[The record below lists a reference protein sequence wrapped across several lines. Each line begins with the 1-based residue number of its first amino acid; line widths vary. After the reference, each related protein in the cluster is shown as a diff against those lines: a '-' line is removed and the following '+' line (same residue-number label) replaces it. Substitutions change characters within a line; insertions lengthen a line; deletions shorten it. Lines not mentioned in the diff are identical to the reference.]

1 MTLVLRYAARSD
13 RGLVRQNNQDSVY
26 AGPRLL
32 ALADGMGGHA
42 AGEVASKLVI
52 AAFVPLDDDEP
63 GNDLLDQLHDATLA
77 GNAAISELVGEDPE
91 LEGMGTT
98 LTAVLFGGNKIGLV
112 HVGDSRAYLRRDGVL
127 SQITHDDTFV
137 QSLID
142 EGRITEDE
150 ANHHP
155 QRSLLLKALTGH
167 DVEPSLTVREARA
180 GDRYL
185 LCSDGLSGVVSTE
198 TLAEALTIPDPQVC
212 SDRLIELAL
221 KGGGPDNVTCIVAD
235 VVDVEY
241 GENTPIIGGAAGD
254 GIEDPQPDSAA
265 SRAATTT
272 LPRPEPRRIEATA
285 PDPRRLRQRRRRT
298 LIGLA
303 VLLGLLGGV
312 AAIGSAW
319 VMSQYYVGATDNAEV
334 VIFQGVRGEVF
345 GLPLHT
351 RAEGSCRD
359 GAGGCEAIS
368 LNDLEQSA
376 RMRVTDGMISTTGLD
391 GAREIMGRLRTD
403 SLLPDCRMV
412 SNTAGQDQPPA
423 SGSPPLTSS
432 EQAGPEPAGD
442 PSGGKPDTSVSADA
456 QKPGQSNPGQSNS
469 GQSSQVPIPPPDT
482 PVRPLQPGVDCRTVG

>member
-42 AGEVASKLVI
+42 AGEVASKVVI
-52 AAFVPLDDDEP
+52 AAFAPLDDDEP
-63 GNDLLDQLHDATLA
+63 GNDLLDQLQDATMA

-98 LTAVLFGGNKIGLV
+98 LTAMLFGGNKIGLA
-112 HVGDSRAYLRRDGVL
+112 HVGDSRAYLMRDGTL

-198 TLAEALTIPDPQVC
+198 TLAEALKIADPQVC

-235 VVDVEY
+235 VVDIEY
-241 GENTPIIGGAAGD
+241 GEDAPIIGGAAGD
-254 GIEDPQPDSAA
+254 GIEGPQPNSAA

-272 LPRPEPRRIEATA
+272 LPRPESKPFEGAA
-285 PDPRRLRQRRRRT
+285 PDPQGRRRRRRRT
-298 LIGLA
+298 LLSVV
-303 VLLGLLGGV
+303 VLFGLLASV
-312 AAIGSAW
+312 AAAGSAW
-319 VMSQYYVGATDNAEV
+319 VLSQYFVGATDDDEV
-334 VIFQGVRGEVF
+334 VIFQGVRGEVL

-351 RAEGSCRD
+351 RAEGSCPEGQR
-359 GAGGCEAIS
+359 GCAAIF
-368 LNDLEQSA
+368 LDDLRQSA
-376 RMRVTDGMISTTGLD
+376 QVDVQRGLISNAGLPR
-391 GAREIMGRLRTD
+391 ARDIMAGLREEH
-403 SLLPDCRMV
+403 LLPLCPAKGQ
-412 SNTAGQDQPPA
+412 SGTSSTAGTSSLPAAPAPTPTERPGTTTAPPTGDQPPA
-423 SGSPPLTSS
+423 DQPGGLQPGQPPKESPPTTTGTPL
-432 EQAGPEPAGD
+432 PERPAE
-442 PSGGKPDTSVSADA
+442 
-456 QKPGQSNPGQSNS
+456 
-469 GQSSQVPIPPPDT
+469 
-482 PVRPLQPGVDCRTVG
+482 PGVDCRTER